1 MSTPN
6 AVSPLPLAVM
16 SEQSRPPQGILDAAD
31 VLDQIAGIVAR
42 EDVLVAYARAHRDGD
57 VAECVCSSHIGLGIA
72 DDDGRV
78 VGGHRLAYQPRFLKR
93 RVTPGRCGFDRIE
106 KGCEGKDREL

>member
-16 SEQSRPPQGILDAAD
+16 SEQSRPPQGVLDAAD

-42 EDVLVAYARAHRDGD
+42 ENVLVAYARAHRNRD
-57 VAECVCSSHIGLGIA
+57 VAECVCGSNVGLGIA
-72 DDDGRV
+72 DDDGRG
-78 VGGHRLAYQPRFLKR
+78 VGRDPLAGEPRFLKR
-93 RVTPGRCGFDRIE
+93 RGPPPRVQFRSPRKRV
-106 KGCEGKDREL
+106 